1 MPVTHYLN
9 RAFLSRSPQD
19 VGWLR
24 VKVTPVKQALVTW
37 SSKWVNMF
45 TEHLQ
50 STLVRA
56 EFTLYAGRGNICDK
70 SVTTDDA
77 KHVF

>member
-1 MPVTHYLN
+1 MTPPPRLLARHTSLIYFPGCDF
-9 RAFLSRSPQD
+9 ACGSPQD

-45 TEHLQ
+45 TAHLQ
-50 STLVRA
+50 STLVSAQKRVNRA
-56 EFTLYAGRGNICDK
+56 TLEI
-70 SVTTDDA
+70 
-77 KHVF
+77 F